1 MYKVYIL
8 RDRSGKLYKGMTSNI
23 TRRFYEHKT
32 GHTKTTSKMNGLE
45 IVYIEKY
52 DTFLKARKRELYLKS
67 AAGRRFIKNKLGP

>member
-1 MYKVYIL
+1 
-8 RDRSGKLYKGMTSNI
+8 
-23 TRRFYEHKT
+23 
-32 GHTKTTSKMNGLE
+32 MNGLE